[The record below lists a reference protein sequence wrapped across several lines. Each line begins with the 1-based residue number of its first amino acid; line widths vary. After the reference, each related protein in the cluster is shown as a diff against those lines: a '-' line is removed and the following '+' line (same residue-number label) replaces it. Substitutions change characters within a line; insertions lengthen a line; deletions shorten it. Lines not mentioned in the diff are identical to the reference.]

1 MSKIVEESLS
11 ELVADLTLKNRELKA
26 QLDQTQK
33 WGEAGWHRW
42 MLLQNAY
49 LSSLKV
55 EQAR

>member
-1 MSKIVEESLS
+1 MEESLS